1 MNTSEDGTEPLGE
14 APTDISAT
22 TRKVTKGFVQQQIT
36 TSAGDKTVTVQVPA
50 QVTEC
55 PHLVITPAIGYNLN
69 GTRPILR
76 GRLDLTHAPTG
87 TPLLINGHDD
97 ARGLEELAAALK
109 DIDWEFTERDHFHR
123 PENADMA
130 AAAREIIRRWQIA
143 EGDYGPVALWGDDE
157 EKRAARER
165 EPAMTLLREQ
175 LDGWAAQSQSIHD
188 RDLTNTNKEAWLQAL
203 SSSVN
208 GWGMTYLLAVLQRI
222 APDVADIAARRLV
235 AEFEAG
241 DSMGE
246 WIFQWSQ
253 ELGSGRP
260 LSLHGI
266 PDPDPLAEF
275 AANA

>member
-1 MNTSEDGTEPLGE
+1 MNTCEDGTEPLGE
-14 APTDISAT
+14 APADISAQ
-22 TRKVTKGFVQQQIT
+22 RAGGGGFVPQQIPLVLDGKT
-36 TSAGDKTVTVQVPA
+36 TTVQVLA
-50 QVTEC
+50 QTTEC
-55 PHLVITPAIGYNLN
+55 PYLVITPVVGYSED
-69 GTRPILR
+69 GTRAIFCGPLS
-76 GRLDLTHAPTG
+76 LTHTPTG
-87 TPLLINGHDD
+87 TTLANSHSS
-97 ARGLEELAAALK
+97 RGLEKLADALK
-109 DIDWEFTERDHFHR
+109 GFDWDFSEREHFNR

-130 AAAREIIRRWQIA
+130 NAVRETVRQWQIA
-143 EGDYGPVALWGDDE
+143 EGDYRPVALWGDDE

-175 LDGWAAQSQSIHD
+175 LDWWAAQSQSIHD
-188 RDLTNTNKEAWLQAL
+188 RDLMNTNKEAWLQSV
-203 SSSVN
+203 SSSVS

-246 WIFQWSQ
+246 WIFQWSR
-253 ELGSGRP
+253 ELGSGLP